1 MLGNINIDA
10 ARDAWNV
17 TPGHSTA
24 LEYNANNKVTKIT
37 FKNGND
43 TIFAQNFTYDN
54 NGNCI
59 LITCTEN

>member
-1 MLGNINIDA
+1 MLGNINTDL

-24 LEYNANNKVTKIT
+24 LEYNANNKVTKII
-37 FKNGND
+37 FMDNGD
-43 TIFAQNFTYDN
+43 TVFVQNFTYDA

-59 LITCTEN
+59 LITCTES

>member
-24 LEYNANNKVTKIT
+24 LEYNTNNKVTKIT

-43 TIFAQNFTYDN
+43 TVFVQNFTYDA

-59 LITCTEN
+59 LITCTES

>member
-1 MLGNINIDA
+1 MLGNINIDT

-24 LEYNANNKVTKIT
+24 LEYNTNNKVTKIT

-43 TIFAQNFTYDN
+43 TVFVQNFTYDA

-59 LITCTEN
+59 LITCTES

>member
-43 TIFAQNFTYDN
+43 TIFAQNFTYDEN
-54 NGNCI
+54 NNCI
-59 LITCTEN
+59 LITCTES

>member
-1 MLGNINIDA
+1 MLGNINIDS

-24 LEYNANNKVTKIT
+24 LEYNTNNKVTKIT

-43 TIFAQNFTYDN
+43 TIFVQNFTYDA

-59 LITCTEN
+59 LITCTES